1 MSDGLKGKLSLV
13 DSHSPITCHMSHF
26 AFIIVLHIVTCLFGQ
41 GCHGYLDG
49 RDLALWQKSGG
60 ERGT

>member
-41 GCHGYLDG
+41 GCHGCLER
-49 RDLALWQKSGG
+49 RDLALWKRCGG
-60 ERGT
+60 EGGK